1 MSFAAAIRARRRVDT
16 PVGTLHAAASAA
28 GLRELRW
35 TAPGEGVLSSDD
47 AAAAGHIDAVEAQL
61 NRYFSGQLRA
71 FDLRLD
77 PVGTPF
83 QLEVWSALRVVP
95 YGRTVTYGEQAARI
109 GRPSAVRAVGAANGR
124 NPLAIVVPC
133 HRVVGAGGALT
144 GYAGGLE
151 AKRRLL
157 DLERGAREL
166 F

>member
-1 MSFAAAIRARRRVDT
+1 MSAGAAIQARRRIDT
-16 PVGTLHAAASAA
+16 PVGALWAAASAA

-35 TAPGEGVLSSDD
+35 GAPDETVDPVSG
-47 AAAAGHIDAVEAQL
+47 AAAGAYIDALEAQL
-61 NRYFSGQLRA
+61 AGYFSGERRD

-83 QLEVWSALRVVP
+83 QLEVWRALRDVP
-95 YGRTVTYGEQAARI
+95 HGRTVTYGQQAARI

-124 NPLAIVVPC
+124 NPLIIVVPC
-133 HRVVGAGGALT
+133 HRVVGADGALT

-151 AKRRLL
+151 AKRWLL
-157 DLERGAREL
+157 DLERGAGEL